1 MNVNLDTIYY
11 DFNDSLLKFI
21 HGRVDD
27 HDTAEDILQDV
38 YLKIHSSIG
47 SVRDTSRL
55 TSWIYQITRNA
66 IIDQY
71 RRARPQSE
79 LQEDYIAPQVE
90 DPDIYAEL
98 ASSVRGMLNCLVTSD
113 RQVLELADLHGIKQ
127 DEIAKQLGIS
137 LSGTKSRI
145 QRARQK
151 LKQIFLDCCHFEL
164 DHHGRVMDFQS
175 NCDHCTD
182 EPSLSNPKDDS
193 CEKAP
198 PSSEQRCL
206 CN

>member
-1 MNVNLDTIYY
+1 MNANLDMIYH
-11 DFNDSLLKFI
+11 DFNDSLIMFI
-21 HGRVDD
+21 RSRVDD
-27 HDTAEDILQDV
+27 YDLAEDILQDV
-38 YLKIHSSIG
+38 YLKIHSNIG

-71 RRARPQSE
+71 RRAHPQSE
-79 LQEDYIAPQVE
+79 LQEDCIAPQVE
-90 DPDIYAEL
+90 DPDIYVEL
-98 ASSVRGMLNCLVTSD
+98 ASSVRDMLNCLPASD
-113 RQVLELADLHGIKQ
+113 RQALELADLHSIKQ

-137 LSGTKSRI
+137 LSGAKSRI

-151 LKQIFLDCCHFEL
+151 LKQTFLNCCHFEF

-175 NCDHCTD
+175 NCDHCAD
-182 EPSLSNPKDDS
+182 ESSSSSPKDDS
-193 CEKAP
+193 CDEAP
-198 PSSEQRCL
+198 QSSEHGCL